1 MPEMSKREITK
12 LVVAHAMLSN
22 TDFMKSINARV
33 KYAATDTEQQK
44 ALKLQKEFKLRVEEY
59 ATLLETDV

>member
-1 MPEMSKREITK
+1 
-12 LVVAHAMLSN
+12 MLSN